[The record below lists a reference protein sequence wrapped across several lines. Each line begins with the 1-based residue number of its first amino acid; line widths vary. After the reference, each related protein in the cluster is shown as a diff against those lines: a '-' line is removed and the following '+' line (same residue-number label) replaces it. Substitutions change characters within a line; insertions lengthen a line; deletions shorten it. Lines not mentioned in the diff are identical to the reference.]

1 MIPIIF
7 YFLPAIILLGILT
20 SYEDIKERKIRN
32 KYVVTALVLAI
43 AINAVLYFGNIIVLN
58 QILDQL
64 IVILFSL
71 VIGIVLW
78 LMQMWSAGDAKLY
91 IAFVALIPSHIY
103 QVTSTQIPTGDLL
116 INIFVIA
123 AIYTLI
129 KSIKNT
135 SKSHKKKAIKD
146 SFKPKDLGLS
156 ILSIYAVSWIT
167 QRIFIALNMQS
178 EYILNIILIG
188 IIIYLIR
195 KMFEEQHI
203 YFLIFL
209 SILRLVINQSELMNK
224 MFFVNF
230 AITLAGFLIL
240 INIVKELSADNEKKV
255 NIYDLKPG
263 MILVESFDKQGLKKT
278 INANSTA
285 YDTFLPTE
293 LMLDEKLIKTI
304 RHNHLKGKLHFNSLR
319 VIERSP
325 FAQYVFIGVIVT
337 ILTKGNFILF
347 MLTI

>member
-116 INIFVIA
+116 IN
-123 AIYTLI
+123 
-129 KSIKNT
+129 
-135 SKSHKKKAIKD
+135 
-146 SFKPKDLGLS
+146 
-156 ILSIYAVSWIT
+156 
-167 QRIFIALNMQS
+167 
-178 EYILNIILIG
+178 
-188 IIIYLIR
+188 
-195 KMFEEQHI
+195 
-203 YFLIFL
+203 
-209 SILRLVINQSELMNK
+209 
-224 MFFVNF
+224 
-230 AITLAGFLIL
+230 
-240 INIVKELSADNEKKV
+240 
-255 NIYDLKPG
+255 
-263 MILVESFDKQGLKKT
+263 DK
-278 INANSTA
+278 
-285 YDTFLPTE
+285 
-293 LMLDEKLIKTI
+293 
-304 RHNHLKGKLHFNSLR
+304 
-319 VIERSP
+319 
-325 FAQYVFIGVIVT
+325 
-337 ILTKGNFILF
+337 
-347 MLTI
+347 